1 MIKRLFPL
9 LFVLAA
15 CGSGEKTPFCKCM
28 EAGNE
33 LNEFSAEILAKSEID
48 KAAQTKMKELR
59 STKKELCKEYEM
71 MGKAEMLELK
81 RACTELNAEE
91 AEVRGQDDENQEN

>member
-1 MIKRLFPL
+1 
-9 LFVLAA
+9 
-15 CGSGEKTPFCKCM
+15 M

-33 LNEFSAEILAKSEID
+33 LNEYSAEILAKSEID
-48 KAAQTKMKELR
+48 KAAQTKMTELR
-59 STKKELCKEYEM
+59 STKKKLCKEYEM

-91 AEVRGQDDENQEN
+91 ADLQGEDSENREN